1 VASVVKEIVVEADAE
16 LCWDAVRDFGGLHRR
31 LVPGFVTDLQMV
43 GDRQRRI
50 TFLTGAVATE
60 YLVGR
65 DEGRRRL
72 AYTVT
77 ESPMGSS
84 HHNASVEVV
93 PTGDGRCRFIW
104 TTDVLPDELAE
115 RTGELMDAGIRV
127 IKQTLEGV
135 AAGPSRAPSP

>member
-1 VASVVKEIVVEADAE
+1 
-16 LCWDAVRDFGGLHRR
+16 
-31 LVPGFVTDLQMV
+31 
-43 GDRQRRI
+43 
-50 TFLTGAVATE
+50 
-60 YLVGR
+60 
-65 DEGRRRL
+65 
-72 AYTVT
+72 
-77 ESPMGSS
+77 MGSS

-93 PTGDGRCRFIW
+93 PTGDARCRFIW